1 MAAKK
6 GQPKSSQPQP
16 ASAPAPRKAAVKKVA
31 AAKRTT
37 SPTRVSLAKVKDL
50 VRKSS
55 LSIAAKPAATARA
68 AEVEA
73 NLGGSSSLN
82 RYLNDIGW
90 SKK

>member
-6 GQPKSSQPQP
+6 RQPEPTPLTISPKK
-16 ASAPAPRKAAVKKVA
+16 AAAVKKASA
-31 AAKRTT
+31 ARSAASVKL
-37 SPTRVSLAKVKDL
+37 SKVKDL

-55 LSIAAKPAATARA
+55 ISIAAKPAATARA

-73 NLGGSSSLN
+73 NLGGSCSLN